1 MEGTPR
7 KRLRPM
13 SDDPAQRK
21 RQLEAWIC
29 GNRFQ
34 LDKVERL
41 LTQRWQEPNLFGEQ
55 RQLCDKVLQVMRRVL
70 GGESAESKSLLLL
83 GEAGSG
89 KTQAVDWC
97 LQKLKEENKN
107 IITLRARGDLY
118 GSNVEC
124 LRHLAQQI
132 AGQLMTVPQS
142 TGSFEG
148 SMEWFRCI
156 LKESFHRDSAVVI
169 VLDRFEHFCGMARQT
184 LLYNLFNLA
193 QDLSVRLCI
202 VGVSEKFD
210 VTCQLEKRILS
221 RFSMEYLFAFLPR
234 DAKELTRVLEC
245 KLTLPEDAA
254 GFTTSFIYDFNQR
267 VSEAIAARL
276 PQWMQDIELGRKP
289 TWFLWQCLPVVGFLR
304 RALGDAPDAT
314 KQRIAT
320 LGEDAQRRRLFL
332 RGLAECEHL
341 VLLSLFR
348 QRAAKVRSLST
359 VLFELLRLVE
369 CNGKVLA
376 GHTEESLSA
385 AFFRLISYKL
395 VTIPPVSNSDVSTR
409 YRPCESEVDEEY
421 RQWVEDMAK
430 KQSAMLHNPLKD
442 LPEAVQSWLRTE

>member
-1 MEGTPR
+1 
-7 KRLRPM
+7 
-13 SDDPAQRK
+13 
-21 RQLEAWIC
+21 
-29 GNRFQ
+29 
-34 LDKVERL
+34 
-41 LTQRWQEPNLFGEQ
+41 
-55 RQLCDKVLQVMRRVL
+55 
-70 GGESAESKSLLLL
+70 
-83 GEAGSG
+83 
-89 KTQAVDWC
+89 
-97 LQKLKEENKN
+97 
-107 IITLRARGDLY
+107 
-118 GSNVEC
+118 
-124 LRHLAQQI
+124 
-132 AGQLMTVPQS
+132 
-142 TGSFEG
+142 
-148 SMEWFRCI
+148 MEWFRCI
-156 LKESFHRDSAVVI
+156 LKESFQRDSAVVI

-234 DAKELTRVLEC
+234 DAKELTQVLEC
-245 KLTLPEDAA
+245 KLTLPEDAP
-254 GFTTSFIYDFNQR
+254 GFTTSFVYDFNQR
-267 VSEAIAARL
+267 IAEAIAARL

-304 RALGDAPDAT
+304 RALGDAPEAT
-314 KQRIAT
+314 KQRT

-395 VTIPPVSNSDVSTR
+395 VAFSPVSNSDVSTR

-442 LPEAVQSWLRTE
+442 LPEAVQSWLRIFR

>member
-1 MEGTPR
+1 MI
-7 KRLRPM
+7 
-13 SDDPAQRK
+13 Q
-21 RQLEAWIC
+21 
-29 GNRFQ
+29 
-34 LDKVERL
+34 
-41 LTQRWQEPNLFGEQ
+41 
-55 RQLCDKVLQVMRRVL
+55 
-70 GGESAESKSLLLL
+70 
-83 GEAGSG
+83 
-89 KTQAVDWC
+89 
-97 LQKLKEENKN
+97 
-107 IITLRARGDLY
+107 
-118 GSNVEC
+118 
-124 LRHLAQQI
+124 
-132 AGQLMTVPQS
+132 
-142 TGSFEG
+142 
-148 SMEWFRCI
+148 
-156 LKESFHRDSAVVI
+156 RDSAVVI

-234 DAKELTRVLEC
+234 DAKELTQVLEC
-245 KLTLPEDAA
+245 KLTLPEDAP
-254 GFTTSFIYDFNQR
+254 GFTTSFVYDFNQR
-267 VSEAIAARL
+267 ISEAIAARL

-314 KQRIAT
+314 KQRLT

-395 VTIPPVSNSDVSTR
+395 VAFSPVSNSDVSTR